1 MPDPRVAPYN
11 AGVTTIGTPWRRTT
25 MLTDG
30 VAQKVPDGALDDGAV
45 EVLDIAELLQRG
57 LLPAVPAAAAGE
69 VEEEAAE

>member
-1 MPDPRVAPYN
+1 
-11 AGVTTIGTPWRRTT
+11 

-30 VAQKVPDGALDDGAV
+30 VAQKVQDGALDDGAV

-69 VEEEAAE
+69 VEDEAAE